1 MNNPIIAD
9 NKPKQVI
16 LIKNKEYHFCVCGRS
31 NTQPFCD
38 GSHKGTSFSPLV
50 FKAEKDGEAFLC
62 ACKHTANAPYCDGTH
77 KQFINEQIGKEGPGI
92 KQN

>member
-50 FKAEKDGEAFLC
+50 FNAEKDGESFLC

-77 KQFINEQIGKEGPGI
+77 KQFSNEQIGKEGPGI
-92 KQN
+92 GK